1 MNKKKSMTGL
11 FIILAVL
18 FIGIGY
24 AAVSNVTLTINGNAR
39 VTPGDSSFVVH
50 FPYDSNTDSNNNIT
64 GTAGNGYA
72 VTANT
77 VAKYTSDTTGIINAM
92 DFTKKNEY
100 IDFPFVIKNDSDE
113 LGATIAAADVSIS
126 AGNTY
131 LQAELAPGFTTLN
144 IAHGSQGTVTIRVKC
159 LKTPTTVQ
167 DLTNFT
173 VTITAHP
180 AEAS

>member
-39 VTPGDSSFVVH
+39 VNPGDSSFNVH
-50 FPYDSNTDSNNNIT
+50 FPYVGGQANTIT
-64 GTAGNGYA
+64 GTAGGGYT

-77 VAKYTSDTTGIINAM
+77 VAKYTSETTGTIDAM
-92 DFTKKNEY
+92 DFTKKDEY

-159 LKTPTTVQ
+159 LKTPTAVQ